1 MRPRIWFSEMHIVL
15 LVARDVCR
23 AAIKERM
30 MYGFLLLALLFI
42 LLANV
47 PFTVDDPKVFGG
59 EPPAVAAVQIGF
71 MAINI
76 FTILIAIFVSV
87 NTLQNFLGKESLVLL
102 LSKPVRRWQILQGV
116 VLGLFEMVFLNWFLM
131 TMGLWCVIVSQT
143 RMLALP
149 IWSGMSVTVLMAL
162 LYVSL
167 VVFFYVLIPNAVAG
181 VLTILVVISGFGLPL
196 AQETFSRM
204 TDLGWVGSFVK
215 FGLNVLPQ
223 INSLWGVSM
232 KSLDLFNVDVR
243 PAPILLQTCALIV
256 FLNVIS
262 SIKFR
267 RLCRF

>member
-1 MRPRIWFSEMHIVL
+1 MRLNNYSKEIKIVFL
-15 LVARDVCR
+15 IARDVCR

-30 MYGFLLLALLFI
+30 MYGFLLLAFLFI

-47 PFTVDDPKVFGG
+47 PFVIDDAKVFGG
-59 EPPAVAAVQIGF
+59 QAPAVSALQIGF

-87 NTLQNFLGKESLVLL
+87 NTLQNFLSKESLVLL

-167 VVFFYVLIPNAVAG
+167 VVFFYTLIPNAVSG
-181 VLTILVVISGFGLPL
+181 VLTILMVIAGFGIPL
-196 AQETFSRM
+196 ARETFGRA
-204 TDLGWVGSFVK
+204 TEAGWVGSFLN

-223 INSLWGVSM
+223 INALWGVSM
-232 KSLDLFNVDVR
+232 KTLDLFQIEVHA
-243 PAPILLQTCALIV
+243 APIVCQTVGLIIV
-256 FLNVIS
+256 LNVIS
-262 SIKFR
+262 SLKFR
-267 RLCRF
+267 SLCRF

>member
-1 MRPRIWFSEMHIVL
+1 MSIKNIFNELKIVL
-15 LVARDVCR
+15 LVSRDVCR

-47 PFTVDDPKVFGG
+47 PFVVDDPKVFGNQA
-59 EPPAVAAVQIGF
+59 PAVSALQIGF

-87 NTLQNFLGKESLVLL
+87 NTLQNFLNKESLVLL
-102 LSKPVRRWQILQGV
+102 LSKPVKRWQIFQGV

-162 LYVSL
+162 VYVSF
-167 VVFFYVLIPNAVAG
+167 VVFFYTLIPNAVAG
-181 VLTILVVISGFGLPL
+181 VLTILMVIAGFGLPL
-196 AQETFSRM
+196 ARETFGRM
-204 TDLGWVGSFVK
+204 SEAGWIGSFLQ
-215 FGLNVLPQ
+215 FGLNALPQ
-223 INSLWGVSM
+223 INGLWGVSM
-232 KSLDLFNVDVR
+232 KILDLFQLDIN
-243 PAPILLQTCALIV
+243 AGPIFWQTAGLLAV
-256 FLNVIS
+256 LNTIS
-262 SIKFR
+262 SLKFR
-267 RLCRF
+267 SLCRF